1 MIQNRARKQH
11 QDRAGEEGGRRPGEP
26 ILFNV
31 GQRSP
36 FWLGILKYGFCQYS
50 ISNSVAILWYLWLA
64 GIIFNKI
71 TTFFQVSGEE
81 IWEEADKKEQ
91 VLYLQKIG
99 DLKTKTPTVESLFK
113 IPDTNSWWFQFVF
126 AAWKG
131 FEILLWHLL
140 QVLSSSRPYHNVRF
154 WGGRPSKICLFE
166 WQEDGLSYLWNFQEL
181 KKPTGFKHLVNSDIP
196 PMVSVNSCK
205 LVASPWTNVETLLIV
220 ALRVTLCVNSTEN

>member
-36 FWLGILKYGFCQYS
+36 FWLSILKYGFCQYS

-64 GIIFNKI
+64 GIIFSKI
-71 TTFFQVSGEE
+71 TTFVQVSGEE

-99 DLKTKTPTVESLFK
+99 DLKTKTPTVKSLFK

-140 QVLSSSRPYHNVRF
+140 LSSSRPYQALTRKVKLWRRQNFHFLAKISQMREGPPSRPLVGVCQAVLGPLSKNSPKKISQFNV
-154 WGGRPSKICLFE
+154 
-166 WQEDGLSYLWNFQEL
+166 
-181 KKPTGFKHLVNSDIP
+181 
-196 PMVSVNSCK
+196 
-205 LVASPWTNVETLLIV
+205 
-220 ALRVTLCVNSTEN
+220 

>member
-1 MIQNRARKQH
+1 MEFYKTYGWRPSNKNEVTSEGLTILKRGKISCLQKMIQNRARKQH

-36 FWLGILKYGFCQYS
+36 FWLSILKYGFCQYS

-71 TTFFQVSGEE
+71 TTYFQVSGEE

-99 DLKTKTPTVESLFK
+99 DLKTKTPTDERPFK
-113 IPDTNSWWFQFVF
+113 NPD
-126 AAWKG
+126 
-131 FEILLWHLL
+131 I
-140 QVLSSSRPYHNVRF
+140 
-154 WGGRPSKICLFE
+154 
-166 WQEDGLSYLWNFQEL
+166 
-181 KKPTGFKHLVNSDIP
+181 
-196 PMVSVNSCK
+196 
-205 LVASPWTNVETLLIV
+205 
-220 ALRVTLCVNSTEN
+220 